1 MKELSGSRKIISCVL
16 KLVVIVSAVLGTFLS
31 AYAGRNSFMGGTRVF
46 MYFTIQS
53 NIAVA
58 VISAVGFVLLLRK
71 NKIGR
76 VFPVIQF
83 VGAVAITLTGVVFGF
98 VLAPT
103 LGSQAWNLQNVL
115 THVVVPVA
123 AVVDFFVAFSGAGIK
138 KRNVFF
144 VILPPLFYALYA
156 GIGYVQGWE
165 FAEGY
170 NYPYFFLNWGSPA
183 GAFGFSNELPFMGSA
198 WWILVLLVFLILVGL
213 CYLSIANGIG
223 RRLAKG
229 H

>member
-1 MKELSGSRKIISCVL
+1 MKESRKNLSLVL
-16 KLVVIVSAVLGTFLS
+16 KVIVIVSALLGTFLS

-58 VISAVGFVLLLRK
+58 VISAVGLGLLMR
-71 NKIGR
+71 NKTDGK

-103 LGSQAWNLQNVL
+103 LGAQAWNLQNIL
-115 THVVVPVA
+115 THVVVPIA
-123 AVVDFFVAFSGAGIK
+123 AVADFFVVCSGAGIK

-144 VILPPLFYALYA
+144 VILPPYH
-156 GIGYVQGWE
+156 
-165 FAEGY
+165 
-170 NYPYFFLNWGSPA
+170 
-183 GAFGFSNELPFMGSA
+183 
-198 WWILVLLVFLILVGL
+198 
-213 CYLSIANGIG
+213 G
-223 RRLAKG
+223 RRGPFLESDL
-229 H
+229 

>member
-1 MKELSGSRKIISCVL
+1 MKEGRKNLSLVL
-16 KLVVIVSAVLGTFLS
+16 KSIVIVSALLGTFLS

-53 NIAVA
+53 NIAAA
-58 VISAVGFVLLLRK
+58 VIGAVGLGLLMR
-71 NKIGR
+71 NKTNGK

-103 LGSQAWNLQNVL
+103 LGAQAWNLQNIL
-115 THVVVPVA
+115 THVVVPIA
-123 AVVDFFVAFSGAGIK
+123 AVADFFVVCSGAGIK

-144 VILPPLFYALYA
+144 VILPPIAYAVYA
-156 GIGYVQGWE
+156 GIGYALGWQFSE
-165 FAEGY
+165 HS

-198 WWILVLLVFLILVGL
+198 WWILVLLVFLIIVGL
-213 CYLSIANGIG
+213 LFLVIANGIG
-223 RRLAKG
+223 KRIGGKK
-229 H
+229 